1 MLRIMRAGDVP
12 EPVAA
17 YAVDSLALFV
27 ASVTYEEAI
36 QRRLIGTMEDAKAY
50 VEGVRQYLA
59 SLPAERF
66 PTLVAMADR
75 LTAFDEDED
84 DRFEFALDVQIR
96 GIAAL
101 AAEQRS

>member
-1 MLRIMRAGDVP
+1 MRAGEVP
-12 EPVAA
+12 ESVAA
-17 YAVDSLALFV
+17 YAADSLALFV

-36 QRRLIGTMEDAKAY
+36 RRRLFGTMEEAKAQ
-50 VEGVRQYLA
+50 VESVRQYFA
-59 SLPAERF
+59 SLPEDRF
-66 PTLVAMADR
+66 PTLVAMADH
-75 LTAFDEDED
+75 LTAFDENED